1 MRGHM
6 KLFTLRMDLERAQQL
21 KAVKVA
27 GNVGLGSC
35 KDASTSFQRVFSQA
49 PQGLISQR

>member
-1 MRGHM
+1 MRGQM

-21 KAVKVA
+21 KAVKA
-27 GNVGLGSC
+27 AENVSFGSG
-35 KDASTSFQRVFSQA
+35 KGVTFSIDRVFQQS